1 MAMAVDLVRRPQG
14 AGEQA
19 QSPQPERAGAGEQSE
34 HQRQEQF
41 ARTLTLRE
49 YGSKVVQMT
58 PEHAGALNRVG
69 GGKYLS
75 IEPAEIPG
83 NWEVSAHNYV
93 GSINIAGLQVLVRP
107 KIPLRNLFLLLEVG
121 LRERDWRDEATR
133 YETTGDLLPALV
145 SFFAR
150 AAETT
155 LARGLYHSYRERR
168 DQLIAM
174 RGRIDM
180 ERQLTRPGVVIPTAC
195 RFTDFTAD
203 LIENSYMKA
212 AVSRSLRVAGVQ
224 PVDRRRLM
232 QHLVTLEDVGDVRHR
247 PTDHDNIVF
256 TRLNEHYKPA
266 LRLARLVLE
275 NLTLQDTIGETQAS
289 SFMMDMN
296 DLFERFVTER
306 LRGAL
311 RGRLAVK
318 AQQTSY
324 LDAERRVAIRP
335 DLTFGSSGSTR
346 FVADIK
352 YKLTDDSAGGPN
364 ADLYQLLAYTT
375 ALDLPEGM
383 LIYCLDTDH
392 PDSNPGSGS
401 SLEENSADP
410 MAPATA
416 APTGTGAPADK
427 VAISSVSVRHT
438 GTMLHTYS
446 LDLSGTSD
454 EVGKNMNTLAD
465 WIADRASA
473 AGSGA
478 APRSVLSSPPEARV
492 GSPGSRSRPS
502 PG

>member
-1 MAMAVDLVRRPQG
+1 MAVAVDLTRQSEGVG
-14 AGEQA
+14 ALA
-19 QSPQPERAGAGEQSE
+19 QSPRPEGADVEGQSGPRRRE
-34 HQRQEQF
+34 RVAQ
-41 ARTLTLRE
+41 TLTLHE
-49 YGSKVVQMT
+49 HGSEILPLTGDQ
-58 PEHAGALNRVG
+58 AGALNRAG
-69 GGKYLS
+69 DGKYLS
-75 IEPAEIPG
+75 IEPSEPSG
-83 NWEVSAHNYV
+83 HWQVSAHNYV
-93 GSINIAGLQVLVRP
+93 GSINVGGLQVLVRP

-155 LARGLYHSYRERR
+155 LARGLYHSYRERHDR
-168 DQLIAM
+168 LVAM

-180 ERQLTRPGVVIPTAC
+180 DRQLTRPGVAIPTAC

-232 QHLVTLEDVGDVRHR
+232 QHLVTLEDVGDVRHH
-247 PTDHDNIVF
+247 PADYDSVVF

-275 NLTLQDTIGETQAS
+275 NLTLQDAIGETQAS
-289 SFMMDMN
+289 SFMLDMN
-296 DLFERFVTER
+296 ELFERFVTER
-306 LRGAL
+306 LRRAL

-318 AQQTSY
+318 DQQTSH

-383 LIYCLDTDH
+383 LIYCLDADE
-392 PDSNPGSGS
+392 PDSDSRTS
-401 SLEENSADP
+401 STLGASFADQ
-410 MAPATA
+410 MAAATA
-416 APTGTGAPADK
+416 LPAGNAS
-427 VAISSVSVRHT
+427 VSSVRVRHA
-438 GTMLHTYS
+438 GTVLHRYA
-446 LDLSGTSD
+446 LKLSGTSD
-454 EVGKNMNTLAD
+454 DVGRNMKALAD
-465 WIADRASA
+465 WIADRAAAASSA
-473 AGSGA
+473 AT
-478 APRSVLSSPPEARV
+478 PVVLTA
-492 GSPGSRSRPS
+492 
-502 PG
+502 